1 MLLPV
6 TENKTGYICSFV
18 QFISEQSIL
27 AILVAK
33 LVTKCETCMQY
44 NYNGQLATTEGVMK
58 FAQSFYCKKKWVQG
72 RTNRGFPVLEV
83 F

>member
-1 MLLPV
+1 M
-6 TENKTGYICSFV
+6 

-33 LVTKCETCMQY
+33 LFTKCETCMQY
-44 NYNGQLATTEGVMK
+44 NYNGQLATTEWVMK